1 VRYLKTDGAIVK
13 LILLISVLFW
23 TAQSYDNFVV
33 KGHVEY
39 QGDVWRYE
47 TAAQGLVNAWLHPE
61 VIGIDSPYKNIGYYS
76 LFSPFAPSGEKPVYI
91 FACALV
97 KIFLLKISPGYAAS
111 AVLVVNALSILAIA
125 ICMYA
130 ILKKNC
136 KELIA
141 ALGAALIL
149 LNFDLYFHALLGYHS
164 ALGIFF
170 FMLGVLVS
178 FGYKSKQRIFFS
190 GLLHGISFFV
200 SPHVII
206 PAFIWH
212 CAAMFR
218 AGRLF
223 KSVQDYVLL
232 ISGIFSVA
240 VIGFATYQI
249 TVLYKIPAKNA
260 VTMIFWEQSQARLY
274 GGKLP
279 SGFAFLWDYYFH
291 QFGIPLGVVFLFLCA
306 VAVIKYLTASRKE
319 DYNLGAV
326 AVFTVAATYIIYNV
340 FKLPAIGRLY
350 SLPLV
355 LLTMAGLCGL
365 NELQELNFKHRI
377 KGLENYVFLIV
388 CAFFLS
394 GFSAHISSVRTDF
407 SEEEKLAVDKR
418 FANYP
423 SLDVINSRDIKSADY
438 KNPNF
443 PAVLSKAIVRVD
455 PGIKFRHA
463 SIFDCEFEIF
473 VSMAARRGERPLL
486 AVEKHEPYQ
495 SCFLNENYY
504 YAFCKKRWPEV
515 IAEYAYLN
523 TLRPGFIYYFDGRKL
538 ADYYKEDAA
547 SLREIACPKRQAY
560 LPPALPW

>member
-1 VRYLKTDGAIVK
+1 M
-13 LILLISVLFW
+13 ILLISILFW

-47 TAAQGLVNAWLHPE
+47 VAAQRLANAWLHPE
-61 VIGIDSPYKNIGYYS
+61 EIGIGSPYKNTGYYS

-91 FACALV
+91 FAIAVV

-111 AVLVVNALSILAIA
+111 AVLVVNALSILGIA

-130 ILKKNC
+130 ILKKSC

-141 ALGAALIL
+141 ALGAVLIL
-149 LNFDLYFHALLGYHS
+149 LNFDLYFHALLGYHI
-164 ALGIFF
+164 ALGIFL
-170 FMLGVLVS
+170 FMLGVLAS
-178 FGYKSKQRIFFS
+178 FGYKSKQFIFLS

-212 CAAMFR
+212 FTAMFR
-218 AGRLF
+218 VGRLF
-223 KSVQDYVLL
+223 KSAQNYILFL
-232 ISGIFSVA
+232 SGILVVA
-240 VIGFATYQI
+240 VISLATYKI
-249 TVLYKIPAKNA
+249 NVLYKIPAKNA
-260 VTMIFWEQSQARLY
+260 VTMLFWEQSQARLY

-279 SGFAFLWDYYFH
+279 SGFVFLWDYYFH
-291 QFGIPLGVVFLFLCA
+291 QLGIPLGAVFLFLCA
-306 VAVIKYLTASRKE
+306 VAVIKYLTARRKE

-326 AVFTVAATYIIYNV
+326 AVFTVVATYIIYNA

-355 LLTMAGLCGL
+355 LLSMAGLCGL
-365 NELQELNFKHRI
+365 SELLELNFKHRV
-377 KGLENYVFLIV
+377 KGLENYAFLII
-388 CAFFLS
+388 CAVFLS
-394 GFSAHISSVRTDF
+394 GFIAHISSASAYIT
-407 SEEEKLAVDKR
+407 EEEKLAVDKML
-418 FANYP
+418 ANYP
-423 SLDVINSRDIKSADY
+423 NLDVINSRDIKTADY
-438 KNPNF
+438 KNPNS
-443 PAVLSKAIVRVD
+443 PAVLSKAIVKVD

-473 VSMAARRGERPLL
+473 ASMAMKRGQRPLL
-486 AVEKHEPYQ
+486 AVEKYEPYQ

-504 YAFCKKRWPEV
+504 YAFCKKRWAEV
-515 IAEYAYLN
+515 VPEYAYLN

-538 ADYYKEDAA
+538 AEYYKEDAA
-547 SLREIACPKRQAY
+547 SLREIACPKRKAY